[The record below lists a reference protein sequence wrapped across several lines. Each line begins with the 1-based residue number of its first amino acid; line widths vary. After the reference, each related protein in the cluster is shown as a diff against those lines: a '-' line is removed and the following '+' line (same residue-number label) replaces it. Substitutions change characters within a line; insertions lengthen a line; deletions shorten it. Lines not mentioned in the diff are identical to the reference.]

1 MSISQQ
7 LILPM
12 TNQTYSRKIEP
23 IFPLPEFPYF
33 QLLWKSVEILVEQV
47 FQRLHAV
54 DPFHP
59 LHDAL
64 DECLPIVS
72 WFPLEKLP
80 GLLPIILLNK
90 SHERFSNGTGRYFA
104 DALNRFA
111 LPGHYLNIKTAMT
124 VDFYFSDCPE
134 KKYGLS
140 HIGLMV
146 TTEEEWIALQKN
158 LPKAAEEIRI
168 TVRAVYE
175 ARRIVSVKQLNEKE
189 KILLMH
195 EKFKS
200 LWKKDSKDLDLN
212 LFDQVQQWLTKAQA
226 EKNSAKLWKE
236 IAPHIKK
243 EEKIFFDR
251 DMFLEIQTLLFV
263 YRDDFI
269 AKRKTSDLARLVCY
283 QYFFKKKLQQDLD
296 KEPFNRHIYL
306 KIFKIDNSHALSSQF
321 ALGISIGVNLL
332 NRYELL
338 DANHILAAI
347 HALAPHLDLI
357 PHSYL
362 IDARHE
368 TMRFYYLE
376 VNNKLALPIQEQ
388 EIQLLKT
395 KLSQELEERIESVN
409 HPLFVPFNEE
419 TLLKYVGIL
428 SKELNKDDLPQVVIS
443 FDKQAQDVFSFHI
456 IVLRHVSFDSPSVR
470 EQLEGICPS
479 YRWMEEQVKRIPS
492 SRNSSFKEAS
502 IIKAVLPKHS
512 FFRKD
517 FSLDLGKARIA
528 ISTILSQAIG
538 EFRDYNGGTAEI
550 QHHAFTAFKQG
561 FDDSEDLFLERFFY
575 AIEPAFM
582 QMVIHPSLLKQGYA
596 LFKETVR
603 KEFDAVP
610 LAFLYETSHQGM
622 VAAFASPFFTSTDLL
637 FQKLFSLSHS
647 FPSIAFCSL
656 WVGKIYACVFF
667 CSSPDAAKQSECL
680 YAIQTIVAEKA
691 PNAVRL
697 NEVK

>member
-1 MSISQQ
+1 MSD
-7 LILPM
+7 
-12 TNQTYSRKIEP
+12 QTRTYKIEP

-33 QLLWKSVEILVEQV
+33 QALWKSVEILVEQV
-47 FQRLHAV
+47 FQRLNDTDPLNPLQESV
-54 DPFHP
+54 D
-59 LHDAL
+59 D
-64 DECLPIVS
+64 CLPIVT

-111 LPGHYLNIKTAMT
+111 LPGHHLNIKTAMT
-124 VDFYFSDCPE
+124 VDFYFADFPE

-146 TTEEEWIALQKN
+146 TTEEEWTALQKN
-158 LPKAAEEIRI
+158 LPKVAEEIRI

-175 ARRIVSVKQLNEKE
+175 ARRIVSLKQLNEKE
-189 KILLMH
+189 RALLMH
-195 EKFKS
+195 EKFLS

-236 IAPHIKK
+236 IPPHIKK

-269 AKRKTSDLARLVCY
+269 AKRKTANLARLVCY
-283 QYFFKKKLQQDLD
+283 QYFLKKKLQQDLD
-296 KEPFNRHIYL
+296 KEPFNRHIYF
-306 KIFKIDNSHALSSQF
+306 KIFKIDNPSIPSLHR

-338 DANHILAAI
+338 DVNHILAAI
-347 HALAPHLDLI
+347 HALVPHFDLI

-376 VNNKLALPIQEQ
+376 VNKKQAQLITEQ
-388 EIQLLKT
+388 EFQLLKT
-395 KLSQELEERIESVN
+395 KLSQELAERIESVN

-428 SKELNKDDLPQVVIS
+428 SKELNKDDMPQVVIS
-443 FDKQAQDVFSFHI
+443 FDRQAQDVFSFHV
-456 IVLRHVSFDSPSVR
+456 IVLRHVSFESPAIR
-470 EQLEGICPS
+470 ELLEDVCPA
-479 YRWMEEQVKRIPS
+479 YRWVEEQVKRIPS
-492 SRNSSFKEAS
+492 SKTASCKEAA
-502 IIKAVLPKHS
+502 IIKAVLPKLS

-517 FSLDLGKARIA
+517 FSLDLGKARMA
-528 ISTILSQAIG
+528 ISAVLTQAIG

-550 QHHAFTAFKQG
+550 QSHAFAVFKQG
-561 FDDSEDLFLERFFY
+561 FEESEDLLLERFFY

-582 QMVIHPSLLKQGYA
+582 QMVINPALLKQGYA
-596 LFKETVR
+596 LFKEAIR
-603 KEFDAVP
+603 KEFDADP
-610 LAFLYETSHQGM
+610 LAFLHVSSNQGM
-622 VAAFASPFFTSTDLL
+622 AAAFASPFFTSTDIL
-637 FQKLFSLSHS
+637 FQKLFSLCHC

-656 WVGKIYACVFF
+656 FVGKIYACVLFH
-667 CSSPDAAKQSECL
+667 SSPDPAKQSECL
-680 YAIQTIVAEKA
+680 QAIKTILAEKEI
-691 PNAVRL
+691 PVGPL
-697 NEVK
+697 V